1 MSAAPAVPAPG
12 LLAVVRFGA
21 DGLLPVVVQHSGDLS
36 VLLVGS
42 MNREALARTLAE
54 GRLWL
59 WSRSRGQL
67 WLKGETSGHFQ
78 QVDNIYVN
86 CELNSL
92 LVQVTPH
99 GPVCHDGYATCFY
112 RRAAPDGTLAV
123 IAEQQFD
130 PAIIYNGK

>member
-1 MSAAPAVPAPG
+1 VSADTTPPAPG
-12 LLAVVRFGA
+12 LLTVVRFGA
-21 DGLLPVVVQHSGDLS
+21 DGLVPVVVQHSGDRS

-54 GRLWL
+54 DRLWL
-59 WSRSRGQL
+59 WSRSRSHL

-92 LVQVTPH
+92 LVQVTPR

-123 IAEQQFD
+123 IAERQFD
-130 PAIIYNGK
+130 PAQVYGI